1 MSKDMKIDKV
11 NDNLYIL
18 RNVPLVYTHIRKYI
32 EQDVKK
38 DGVVVGKSKV
48 YEVTAII
55 TEDIADEWDGLGF
68 LNPESKKV
76 IRKDDDKT
84 FEERYKMDKPSWVAD
99 KKNFTLT
106 LRQGATRKVD
116 GEEVLWEDNMN
127 ARPKVEMMIDGVRT
141 NITDKMIGNGSV
153 GDIAITTFQSSFGT
167 HAKLGG
173 VMIKDLVEVEI
184 KSGYVDPFAEYGD
197 APAIPD
203 FNEDNPKTDEPKK
216 VESTNKETA
225 TPQGFEDFEDEGIP
239 F

>member
-48 YEVTAII
+48 YEATAII

-116 GEEVLWEDNMN
+116 GEEVLWEDSMN

-203 FNEDNPKTDEPKK
+203 FNEDESKTEEPKK
-216 VESTNKETA
+216 VESTNKETT